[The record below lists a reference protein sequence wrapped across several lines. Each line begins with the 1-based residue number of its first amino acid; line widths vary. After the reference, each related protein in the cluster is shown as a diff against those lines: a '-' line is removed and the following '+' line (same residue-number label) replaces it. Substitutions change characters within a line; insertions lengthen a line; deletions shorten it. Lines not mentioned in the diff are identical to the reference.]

1 MSIDILAILIRDI
14 SSGLVRLFSR
24 WAKQQSEPDVS
35 QELREQTINI
45 IDDLVNE
52 VAPGYLRPNFLL
64 FRGYQKK
71 IYERVYKSLWD
82 EFGKRR
88 FENVNCRDEIFDFLR
103 EVSSEDFFK
112 VIEYLLKEMYRIVH
126 IQKTIPDDIIRDPN
140 AGNALWSRKESV
152 RNRHISRYKGA
163 VDILN
168 YRLSQKN
175 TKYCYE
181 LTSTLVKLDAG
192 LDAPEQDGSI
202 QEPKSKSAGS
212 TVSRTNDNQK
222 KDSDIQEPD
231 NNQTP
236 VHHQNHSRSEFWN
249 RRGYRIAVVGVIVA
263 IFVLCFGEGILIRPL
278 HWGWNHLQT
287 ILNR

>member
-1 MSIDILAILIRDI
+1 M
-14 SSGLVRLFSR
+14 F
-24 WAKQQSEPDVS
+24 DVS
-35 QELREQTINI
+35 DGLREQTINI
-45 IDDLVNE
+45 IDDLMNE
-52 VAPGYLRPNFLL
+52 IAPGYLRPNPFSH
-64 FRGYQKK
+64 FDYKEP
-71 IYERVYKSLWD
+71 IYERVYKFVWD
-82 EFGKRR
+82 ELGERR
-88 FENVNCRDEIFDFLR
+88 FENVYYRDEIFDLLR
-103 EVSSEDFFK
+103 SVSSEGFFNAT
-112 VIEYLLKEMYRIVH
+112 EYLLKEMYRIVH
-126 IQKTIPDDIIRDPN
+126 IQITIPDDIIPN
-140 AGNALWSRKESV
+140 PHAGNKPWSRKESV
-152 RNRHISRYKGA
+152 RDRHIKRFKGA
-163 VDILN
+163 VDLLN

-175 TKYCYE
+175 TKYRYE
-181 LTSTLVKLDAG
+181 LTSTFIQMVKLDAG